1 MDEHNMGSTKE
12 QNTSELRNSKL
23 FGQRVDTFGRDKP
36 LMTPIKYTGPPLQ
49 YTSLLSVSLLS
60 LTSHPTCYKYIKP

>member
-12 QNTSELRNSKL
+12 QNTSELRISKL
-23 FGQRVDTFGRDKP
+23 FDQRVDTFSRNIP
-36 LMTPIKYTGPPLQ
+36 LRTPITYTGLPLQ
-49 YTSLLSVSLLS
+49 YTSLLS